1 VETHRIRD
9 SEVKK
14 PLKVLLDT
22 NFLMIPSQFN
32 VDIFSELDRLLHV
45 SYELFI
51 LKGVRSELQTL
62 SVKGDLKT
70 RRAAR
75 IGLAISKD
83 LPVIDAIGSDADD
96 EITGAAGKDTIVC
109 TNDSALRKRVLSRG
123 GKAVLLRQ
131 KRYLELEG
139 GVLGLS

>member
-1 VETHRIRD
+1 MAAHRIRD
-9 SEVKK
+9 SKVKE

-45 SYELFI
+45 SYELFV
-51 LKGVRSELQTL
+51 LKGVRSELETL

-75 IGLAISKD
+75 IGLALSKD
-83 LPVIDAIGSDADD
+83 LPVLDAFGSDADD
-96 EITGAAGKDTIVC
+96 EIAVRSGKDTVVC

-123 GKAVLLRQ
+123 GKAVFLRQ